1 MKKMFVIIM
10 MVMVAIMSTVPMTTN
25 AYNEEEAYDYYSALE
40 EARDEGILK
49 ISSRN
54 MKKLEKIFTIDEDE
68 DVTMVTSV
76 SNTAYGPYRMHA
88 IVMVGYEV
96 GDNFI
101 YRSFTMDA
109 VDDNA
114 NKVVIND
121 VNTRWKV
128 IDTESIESY
137 DWSY

>member
-1 MKKMFVIIM
+1 MKKMFVIVM
-10 MVMVAIMSTVPMTTN
+10 MVMVTIMATVPMTAN

-76 SNTAYGPYRMHA
+76 SNTAYGPYRMNA

-96 GDNFI
+96 GENFV

-121 VNTRWKV
+121 VNTCWKV

>member
-1 MKKMFVIIM
+1 MKKMFVIVM
-10 MVMVAIMSTVPMTTN
+10 MVMVAIMSTVPMTAN

-96 GDNFI
+96 GENFV

-128 IDTESIESY
+128 IDTESIEGY